1 MALSATYITEICVPL
16 ILSCR
21 LLVLNTVPSVQCTVV
36 WDEIG
41 ILAHINQ
48 VIVVLYTVQ
57 SLQCTVGWNE
67 IGVLAHINQVIG
79 VVPSF
84 REENCIL

>member
-1 MALSATYITEICVPL
+1 MALSATYITDICVPL
-16 ILSCR
+16 TLSCR
-21 LLVLNTVPSVQCTVV
+21 LLVLNTVQSVQCTVG

-57 SLQCTVGWNE
+57 SLQCTVGWDE
-67 IGVLAHINQVIG
+67 IGVGRI
-79 VVPSF
+79 
-84 REENCIL
+84 